1 MKLRIS
7 SLAVLLV
14 LVGCGQDRY
23 QDLQAFMHDSEKGM
37 RRTIEPLP
45 QMRPYEPFE
54 YKGYDL
60 PEPFRPR
67 KLTPSKSEGGGLQP
81 DLNRRREPLESFPL
95 ESLKMVG
102 MLEQKQARYAI
113 VRADN
118 TLYRVHKGNYMGQ
131 NFGLVMDITDTDVK
145 LKEIVQD
152 SAGDWA
158 ERAST
163 LQLIDDT
170 TGDKKR

>member
-1 MKLRIS
+1 MNPRI
-7 SLAVLLV
+7 LAIAALLA
-14 LVGCGQDRY
+14 LTGCGQDRY
-23 QDLQAFMHDSEKGM
+23 QDLQAFMRDSEKGM
-37 RRTIEPLP
+37 RRSIEPLP
-45 QMRPYEPFE
+45 EMRPYEPFE

-81 DLNRRREPLESFPL
+81 DLNRRREPLESYPL

-102 MLEQKQARYAI
+102 MLEQKSARYAI
-113 VRADN
+113 VRAEN

-131 NFGLVMDITDTDVK
+131 NFGLITDISDSEVK

-158 ERAST
+158 ERMSS
-163 LQLIDDT
+163 LQLLDEPA
-170 TGDKKR
+170 GNKKR